1 MANHFAAHLFG
12 ARDRGTEKP
21 AAELPPLVRQSA
33 TEWHIE
39 RHNGMRVPGIIFA
52 TEDLIR
58 IMGDQI
64 RRQIVQ
70 IAALPGIAKAVY
82 ALPDACG
89 GYGFPKG
96 GITAF
101 DPNQGGV
108 VASGGIGFDIGW
120 GVRTLRTGLSVAE
133 VLPQREAL
141 ADSLCAAIPAGAAA
155 RSLRL
160 TPRGMD
166 ALLLGGAG
174 WAVKMGYGFA
184 ADLERIEDRGCM
196 ADADPSQVSGVAKTR
211 QRDEM
216 GTLGSGNYLIV
227 QRVAQLYDAR
237 IAEALGIRLDDI
249 QVSIHCG
256 SRGLGQQIG
265 ADAHQRMASAAS
277 GHGIAFPNRDLA
289 CAPLDSRT
297 GQQYLGA
304 MRAGVNCALANRQ
317 MLIHRVRQT
326 FNRIFPDAA
335 LETLCDASYN
345 ACRVET
351 HVVDGQMR
359 TLYVHRKGASRALE
373 PGHPDLPAAWRK
385 IGQPGLIGG
394 TMNAPAYI
402 TVGTA
407 ASQQQAFGSS
417 CHGKGPE
424 LDPGGI
430 ADPKSVLYDQ
440 DVLMRLGTLIRGPS
454 LRGVLVK
461 ETPEARQSANA
472 VVEAA
477 EQAGL
482 ARRVARLEPL
492 IYIRG

>member
-1 MANHFAAHLFG
+1 MAHHFAARLFG
-12 ARDRGTEKP
+12 AKDRGTEKP
-21 AAELPPLVRQSA
+21 SAELHPLVRKSA

-39 RHNGMRVPGIIFA
+39 PYNGMRAPGIIFA

-58 IMGDQI
+58 AMGDQI
-64 RRQIVQ
+64 HRQIVQ

-82 ALPDACG
+82 AMPDACS
-89 GYGFPKG
+89 GYGFPRG

-101 DPNQGGV
+101 DPEQGGV

-120 GVRTLRTGLSVAE
+120 GVRTLRTHLTVAE
-133 VLPQREAL
+133 LLPQREAL
-141 ADSLCAAIPAGAAA
+141 ADRLCAVIPSGAAA

-166 ALLLGGAG
+166 AMLLGGAG
-174 WAVKMGYGFA
+174 WAVKMGYGFPD
-184 ADLERIEDRGCM
+184 DLERIEDQGFM
-196 ADADPSQVSGVAKTR
+196 ADADPGQVSAFAKTR

-216 GTLGSGNYLIV
+216 GILGSGNYLIV
-227 QRVAQLYDAR
+227 QRVAQIYDAGV
-237 IAEALGIRLDDI
+237 AETLGIRLDDI
-249 QVSIHCG
+249 QISIHCG

-265 ADAHQRMASAAS
+265 TDAHHRMAAAAS
-277 GHGIAFPNRDLA
+277 SHGITFPNRDLA
-289 CAPLDSRT
+289 CAPLDSKT
-297 GQQYLGA
+297 GRHYLGA

-317 MLIHRVRQT
+317 MLAHLVGQT
-326 FNRIFPDAA
+326 FKRFFPETGI
-335 LETLCDASYN
+335 ETLCDVSYN

-351 HVVDGQMR
+351 HVVDGQAR

-373 PGHPDLPAAWRK
+373 PGHHDLPAAWRDT
-385 IGQPGLIGG
+385 GQPGLIGG
-394 TMNAPAYI
+394 AMNAPAYI

-407 ASQQQAFGSS
+407 AGQQHAFGSS
-417 CHGKGPE
+417 CHGRGPA
-424 LDPGGI
+424 LNPGGI
-430 ADPKSVLYDQ
+430 AGPESVVEGQ
-440 DVLMRLGTLIRGPS
+440 EVVQRLGTLIRGPS

-461 ETPEARQSANA
+461 ETPETRQDANA
-472 VVEAA
+472 VVDAA